1 MARLQLQRVELLGVP
16 FVKSITSSDI
26 IVDCLFGSG
35 LNKDLDE
42 TSLSIINSLNEQKA
56 YTQKIFESYWK
67 EGIDISDS
75 GNLIQIVEELGFNVK
90 KFDSFINSSGAKEQ
104 LKLNTNTLI
113 KRGGFGSPT
122 FFYKNMMFFGNDRI
136 PLLES
141 LIN

>member
-1 MARLQLQRVELLGVP
+1 M
-16 FVKSITSSDI
+16 
-26 IVDCLFGSG
+26 
-35 LNKDLDE
+35 
-42 TSLSIINSLNEQKA
+42 
-56 YTQKIFESYWK
+56 
-67 EGIDISDS
+67 
-75 GNLIQIVEELGFNVK
+75 NLIMEILK

>member
-1 MARLQLQRVELLGVP
+1 MDKKLSHFPVMVDE
-16 FVKSITSSDI
+16 I
-26 IVDCLFGSG
+26 ISFINPKNTGYYLDGTFGQG
-35 LNKDLDE
+35 GFTK
-42 TSLSIINSLNEQKA
+42 
-56 YTQKIFESYWK
+56 KIFESYWK

-75 GNLIQIVEELGFNVK
+75 DNLIQIVEELGFNAK
-90 KFDSFINSSGAKEQ
+90 KFDAFINSNEAKEQ

-141 LIN
+141 LIS